1 MKKMLSMNKWWF
13 IAAYVLGVLACIVYV
28 FSVEHGEAEGSAN
41 TMLMVASH
49 GLLIGALALA
59 PKAAHT
65 RYIAR
70 TFALYI
76 FIVGAMLMVCP
87 PVMGMVGTFAAY
99 VVVGYLHTRVI
110 DLTPYLHVLDPKAK
124 EGKSDKYA
132 LWVMICVVS
141 LILFYWQCNF
151 V

>member
-1 MKKMLSMNKWWF
+1 MLSMNKWWF
-13 IAAYVLGVLACIVYV
+13 IAAYALGVLACIVYV
-28 FSVEHGEAEGSAN
+28 FYVEHSEAEGSAN

-59 PKAAHT
+59 PKAAHI

-70 TFALYI
+70 TFALYM
-76 FIVGAMLMVCP
+76 FLVGAMLVICP

-99 VVVGYLHTRVI
+99 ALVSYLHTRVI
-110 DLTPYLHVLDPKAK
+110 DLAPYLHALDPKVK
-124 EGKSDKYA
+124 ESKNDKYA
-132 LWVMICVVS
+132 LWALIVVVS